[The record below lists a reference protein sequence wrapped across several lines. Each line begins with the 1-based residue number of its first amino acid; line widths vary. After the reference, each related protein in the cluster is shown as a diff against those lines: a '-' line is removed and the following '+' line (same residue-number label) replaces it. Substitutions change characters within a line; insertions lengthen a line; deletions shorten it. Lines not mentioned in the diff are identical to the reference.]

1 MQSILQ
7 SIAIIV
13 LLSVGLVA
21 CSNEHHETANATEV
35 VELAQNNAE
44 ALAPVAEP
52 IQFDDESLP
61 KIGSTTDTSTADTST
76 TDTSTTDKADSTNNA
91 TTDQSQTTT
100 NDNANPNNTTDNNPT
115 GEQ

>member
-7 SIAIIV
+7 STAIMV
-13 LLSVGLVA
+13 LLSAGLVA
-21 CSNEHHETANATEV
+21 CSSEHHETANAIEV

-52 IQFDDESLP
+52 IQFDDENLP
-61 KIGSTTDTSTADTST
+61 KMGST
-76 TDTSTTDKADSTNNA
+76 TDTSTTDTKTDSTNNA

>member
-1 MQSILQ
+1 MQSILK
-7 SIAIIV
+7 STAMMV
-13 LLSVGLVA
+13 LLSAGLVA
-21 CSNEHHETANATEV
+21 CSSEHHETANATEV

-52 IQFDDESLP
+52 IQFDDENLP
-61 KIGSTTDTSTADTST
+61 TVGSTADTSTADTST
-76 TDTSTTDKADSTNNA
+76 TDKTDSTNNA